1 MAKAKVKL
9 NSKGVQELLKSP
21 GMQRM
26 VSARA
31 QRIAA
36 AAGPGHAVEPDN
48 SGDRARA
55 AVVTRSYAAKKAEAK
70 DRNLTRAI
78 QAGRG

>member
-1 MAKAKVKL
+1 MAKPKIVL
-9 NSKGVQELLKSP
+9 NKKGVKQLLKSQ
-21 GMQRM
+21 GMQKLVNER
-26 VSARA
+26 AR
-31 QRIAA
+31 RIAA

-55 AVVTRSYAAKKAEAK
+55 SVVTRSYAAKRAEAK
-70 DRNLTRAI
+70 NRALTRAI